1 MLSNII
7 SCGMY
12 MKNKIIIFLL
22 LFSTPFIC
30 LYAEENLLG
39 RGEELFM
46 QNRPADA
53 IPLLLGALERNPD
66 EEKIYL
72 MLGTSYSQTKN
83 FDKAVNY
90 FKEGAKK
97 ALKNR
102 DLYYYNAGNTYYIM
116 GEYPLAEEMYSRAI
130 RENGSRSSSYLN
142 RANARL
148 SMGKREDAVSDYKV
162 YLTIEPDNY
171 QRETIQKL
179 IDLLEKR
186 TSEELIKKQQD
197 EARKLAEEKRKQE
210 MLKDV
215 LDSLKNI
222 SGETRNVSA
231 GTEKISDY
239 EEELELKE

>member
-1 MLSNII
+1 
-7 SCGMY
+7 
-12 MKNKIIIFLL
+12 
-22 LFSTPFIC
+22 
-30 LYAEENLLG
+30 
-39 RGEELFM
+39 
-46 QNRPADA
+46 
-53 IPLLLGALERNPD
+53 
-66 EEKIYL
+66 
-72 MLGTSYSQTKN
+72 
-83 FDKAVNY
+83 
-90 FKEGAKK
+90 
-97 ALKNR
+97 
-102 DLYYYNAGNTYYIM
+102 M

-142 RANARL
+142 RANTRL
-148 SMGKREDAVSDYKV
+148 SMGKRNDAVYNYKV
-162 YLTIEPDNY
+162 KLTIEPNNY